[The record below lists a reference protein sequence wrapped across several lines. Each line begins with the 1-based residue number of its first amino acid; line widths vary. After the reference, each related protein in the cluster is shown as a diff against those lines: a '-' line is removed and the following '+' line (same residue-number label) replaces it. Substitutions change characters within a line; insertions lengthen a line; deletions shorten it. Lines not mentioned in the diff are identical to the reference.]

1 MKRIADFALPIQ
13 ALAILFLIVT
23 GNFFSSSPFVI
34 AAQVLALAL
43 MIWARR
49 SFHAGQFS
57 TNAEPKEGTLMSNGP
72 YRFIR
77 HPMYAASLLLSWSS
91 ILGHLSTITMIIGLI
106 ITLNIAN
113 RIGVE
118 EQYLREHF
126 PDYAEYARKTKRI
139 LPYLI

>member
-1 MKRIADFALPIQ
+1 MKRIANFALPILI
-13 ALAILFLIVT
+13 LAILYLMIT
-23 GNFFSSSPFVI
+23 GNFFSSSSFVI

-49 SFHAGQFS
+49 SFQSGQFS

-126 PDYAEYARKTKRI
+126 PDYTEYARKTKRI

>member
-1 MKRIADFALPIQ
+1 MKRIANFALPILI
-13 ALAILFLIVT
+13 LAILYLMIT

-34 AAQVLALAL
+34 AAQVLAVAL

-49 SFHAGQFS
+49 SFQSGQFS

-126 PDYAEYARKTKRI
+126 PDYTEYARKTKRI

>member
-1 MKRIADFALPIQ
+1 MKRIAHFALPIQ

-57 TNAEPKEGTLMSNGP
+57 TNAEQKKKLMSNGP

-77 HPMYAASLLLSWSS
+77 HPMYAASLLLK
-91 ILGHLSTITMIIGLI
+91 LVKHRHLS
-106 ITLNIAN
+106 
-113 RIGVE
+113 RS
-118 EQYLREHF
+118 Q
-126 PDYAEYARKTKRI
+126 
-139 LPYLI
+139 

>member
-1 MKRIADFALPIQ
+1 MKRIANFALPVLI
-13 ALAILFLIVT
+13 LAILFLMVT

-34 AAQVLALAL
+34 AAQVLAVAL

-49 SFHAGQFS
+49 SFKAGQFS
-57 TNAEPKEGTLMSNGP
+57 INAEPKEGSLMSNGP

-77 HPMYAASLLLSWSS
+77 HPMYAAALLLIWSS
-91 ILGHLSTITMIIGLI
+91 VLGHPSTLTVIIGLI
-106 ITLNIAN
+106 VTFSILY

-126 PDYAEYARKTKRI
+126 SDYEEYASRTRRI
-139 LPYLI
+139 IPYLI